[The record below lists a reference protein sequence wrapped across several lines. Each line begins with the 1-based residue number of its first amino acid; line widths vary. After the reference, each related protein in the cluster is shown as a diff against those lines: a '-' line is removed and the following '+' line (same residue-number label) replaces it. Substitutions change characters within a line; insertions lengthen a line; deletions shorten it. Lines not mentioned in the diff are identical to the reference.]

1 MGAGALFGDLVF
13 AHETT
18 PLLANRAK
26 ATSRGDEL
34 SICVDVFAL
43 IEEKNSWFGVP
54 VVDSRDGLCPRSVV
68 RLLPPKA

>member
-54 VVDSRDGLCPRSVV
+54 VWKSDLEELGNPGSRIVS
-68 RLLPPKA
+68 